1 LPAFAF
7 ADSHEWL
14 FTAIGWLQIGCLA
27 QQIKNRMPKLSL
39 GTRLFLSH
47 LLVMMVGLGSFVII
61 AKFSSPRMFVVR
73 LEQLEQRGIFT
84 VRSARTYLVE
94 GFQNAWNRSAIL
106 SMIVGASAAAGL
118 SYISSKRITQ
128 PVKQM
133 KRITQN
139 FAAGDLAERVPESA
153 IPELNQLGVSFNSM
167 ASSIRDVEQR
177 RRELISD
184 LTHELRTPLTVMRG
198 YLEEL
203 AEGRIDGTPEL
214 YLRLI
219 RETRRLERLIHDLQ
233 ELSKAE
239 AGYLSIDLQAVN
251 LRPLLVSL
259 VERFADQLLEEGPSL
274 ELDCPTDLPP
284 VLADRDRLEQVLVN
298 LLGNAIRYTE
308 IGSITVKAV
317 KVNRQVWIA
326 VIDTGVGIAQEDLP
340 FVFER
345 FWRADPSRAS
355 YSGGTG
361 IGLAIARRLIE
372 LQGGQIEVE
381 SELNKGSIFRFCL
394 PIA

>member
-1 LPAFAF
+1 
-7 ADSHEWL
+7 
-14 FTAIGWLQIGCLA
+14 
-27 QQIKNRMPKLSL
+27 MPKLSL
-39 GTRLFLSH
+39 GARLFISH

-61 AKFSSPRMFVVR
+61 AKVSSPRMFVVR
-73 LEQLEQRGIFT
+73 LEQLEKRGIFT

-106 SMIVGASAAAGL
+106 SVVVGAGAAGAV
-118 SYISSKRITQ
+118 SYVSSKRITQ
-128 PVKQM
+128 PVTQM
-133 KRITQN
+133 KHITQK
-139 FAAGDLAERVPESA
+139 FAAGDLAERVPGSD
-153 IPELNQLGVSFNSM
+153 IPELNQLSVSFNSM

-184 LTHELRTPLTVMRG
+184 LTHELRTPLTVVRG

-203 AEGRIDGTPEL
+203 ADGRIDGTPEL

-239 AGYLSIDLQAVN
+239 AGYLSIDCKSLN

-274 ELDCPTDLPP
+274 ELNYPKDLPA
-284 VLADRDRLEQVLVN
+284 VFADRDRTEQILVN

-308 IGSITVKAV
+308 TGTITVEAK
-317 KVNRQVWIA
+317 KINRQVWIR
-326 VIDTGVGIAQEDLP
+326 VIDTGVGIAEVDLP

-355 YSGGTG
+355 HSGGTG
-361 IGLAIARRLIE
+361 IGLAIARRLVE
-372 LQGGQIEVE
+372 LQGGKIEAE
-381 SELNKGSIFRFCL
+381 SKLGKGSTFRFSL